1 MEKFYNPTHCDRC
14 GVSLAGKAH
23 IMSMVNEDI
32 ICLSCQDVEKNLP
45 IYEQARAV
53 EFGEVKAGNY
63 NYEGLGFEKPD
74 TSKRCNV
81 TIIITEGKLHIAYDY
96 GEPKVM
102 DLSPEWLMV
111 LRNLRHNGS
120 IEVKDLRGSAEDLS
134 SSIKSA
140 NAEADTVDALISVLE
155 AHRGKKL
162 SCCGSSC
169 IVNLIGNTVVLDTE
183 KLEE

>member
-1 MEKFYNPTHCDRC
+1 MEKFCDRC

-23 IMSMVNEDI
+23 IMSMVNEDD
-32 ICLSCQDVEKNLP
+32 ICLSCKDVEQQLP

-53 EFGEVKAGNY
+53 EFREVKAGNY

-120 IEVKDLRGSAEDLS
+120 IEVKDLRGGAEDLS
-134 SSIKSA
+134 VSIKPT
-140 NAEADTVDALISVLE
+140 AEADTVDALISVLE
-155 AHRGKKL
+155 AHKGKKL

-169 IVNLIGNTVVLDTE
+169 IVNVAGSTVVLDTE
-183 KLEE
+183 ELEEEKNGN